1 MNNFK
6 NQLLNTIDQNEIL
19 KKKLLKN
26 KNFNKI
32 SILLIS
38 NVVIDNI
45 KEYLKNFFLNNN
57 INIQININPLNQFY
71 LNQSNKSSKY
81 DLIFVFWE
89 IDSFIEDFMPSN
101 KQISPKSIF
110 AHFKKNLNLFNE
122 TLSSNQ
128 KVIFNLMY
136 SKINNYFFNKKKEN
150 LLTTQ
155 LINNFLKSSYAKK
168 YNLVN
173 TEEIFFREGL
183 HNLVD
188 LRNYYLFKMLYK
200 DLFYISYISNIKNL
214 LMKLIGNIKKVL
226 ILDCDNTLWR
236 GILSEDGQKKIS
248 ITKNLN
254 ERKIFNFV
262 HRQIIEISKK
272 GVIICLCTKNDEKVL
287 LSYLN
292 SKKIILNRKHFTIIK
307 SNWKNKFENI
317 LSISKELNLPTNSFV
332 FLDDSN
338 HELELIR
345 KKIPDILLYKTPINN
360 IWDYPKI
367 FSKIKENFNLD
378 NVTKEDLSKKNYYVD
393 EFKRKKIKDVTNNI
407 NDFINS
413 LKIKIKVYSN
423 DLRTINRMAQLT
435 QKTNQFN
442 SSLKRKTENEI
453 LNDISSKKYGY
464 YAIEIFD
471 KFGSS
476 GISSVIIF
484 NKKNLT
490 IENYSLSC
498 RVFGRKIENYIL
510 SHFIKKIIKK
520 NIKLIYFKGPK
531 NHLVLSFLNNLNLKC
546 IKKIK
551 NITFFIPKNYEDS
564 DIKNIKIRVE
574 NGKKTSKYI

>member
-1 MNNFK
+1 
-6 NQLLNTIDQNEIL
+6 
-19 KKKLLKN
+19 
-26 KNFNKI
+26 
-32 SILLIS
+32 
-38 NVVIDNI
+38 
-45 KEYLKNFFLNNN
+45 
-57 INIQININPLNQFY
+57 
-71 LNQSNKSSKY
+71 
-81 DLIFVFWE
+81 
-89 IDSFIEDFMPSN
+89 
-101 KQISPKSIF
+101 
-110 AHFKKNLNLFNE
+110 
-122 TLSSNQ
+122 
-128 KVIFNLMY
+128 
-136 SKINNYFFNKKKEN
+136 
-150 LLTTQ
+150 
-155 LINNFLKSSYAKK
+155 
-168 YNLVN
+168 
-173 TEEIFFREGL
+173 
-183 HNLVD
+183 
-188 LRNYYLFKMLYK
+188 MLYK

-464 YAIEIFD
+464 LQE
-471 KFGSS
+471 
-476 GISSVIIF
+476 
-484 NKKNLT
+484 
-490 IENYSLSC
+490 
-498 RVFGRKIENYIL
+498 
-510 SHFIKKIIKK
+510 
-520 NIKLIYFKGPK
+520 
-531 NHLVLSFLNNLNLKC
+531 FLQ
-546 IKKIK
+546 
-551 NITFFIPKNYEDS
+551 
-564 DIKNIKIRVE
+564 
-574 NGKKTSKYI
+574 